1 MLKEMITIESNVFT
15 FQKEPLL
22 TTLKDRRSFGYLK
35 LRNFFC
41 MDQRNGKLSDTWTMD
56 VQDI

>member
-1 MLKEMITIESNVFT
+1 MLTIELNVFT
-15 FQKEPLL
+15 FQKESLL
-22 TTLKDRRSFGYLK
+22 TLNDPRSFGYLK

-41 MDQRNGKLSDTWTMD
+41 MDQRNGKISDTWTMD